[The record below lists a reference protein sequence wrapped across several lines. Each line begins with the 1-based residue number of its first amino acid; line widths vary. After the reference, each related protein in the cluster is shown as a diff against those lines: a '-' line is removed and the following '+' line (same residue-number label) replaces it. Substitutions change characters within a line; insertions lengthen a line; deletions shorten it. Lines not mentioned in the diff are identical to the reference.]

1 MKSLVEE
8 SPAAWLRFAGT
19 NATSAEL
26 LDDIDIVA
34 LNTDLATVTTSCDI
48 VFRISFPFPKLIHI
62 EFESEGKYVPKRVH
76 RYHVLIDY
84 KYELPVQ
91 SVVFLLRKEAD
102 RPDITGVV
110 ERFRDDG
117 SRYLY
122 FEYDV
127 VRIWQIPLEEI
138 LMGDIAILPLAPVS
152 SVPKS
157 QIKQVLRRMEERV
170 QTELSPEDQSIFWTN
185 TFLVM
190 GLRYDQ
196 DLSRKLLK
204 GAIGMTNS
212 TTYMSIIEEGKEI
225 GIEIGES
232 RGKEIGKAEGKA
244 EGEVSGLKSAVLRIG
259 GKRFGPPS
267 DEVKAQI
274 ESIIALEKIQELT
287 DRILFVDTWTEL
299 LSKSN

>member
-1 MKSLVEE
+1 MFKPFDVLMKSLVEE
-8 SPAAWLRFAGT
+8 SPAAWLRFAGA
-19 NATSAEL
+19 NATAAEL
-26 LDDIDIVA
+26 LEDIDILA
-34 LNTDLATVTTSCDI
+34 LDTDLATVTTSCDKI
-48 VFRISFPFPKLIHI
+48 FRITFPLPKLIHL
-62 EFESEGKYVPKRVH
+62 EFESDGKNVPKRVH

-84 KYELPVQ
+84 KYDLPVQ

-110 ERFRDDG
+110 ERFREDG

-127 VRIWQIPLEEI
+127 IRIWQIPLEEI
-138 LMGDIAILPLAPVS
+138 LTGDIAILPLAPVS

-170 QTELSPEDQSIFWTN
+170 REELSPEDQSLFWTN

-196 DLSRKLLK
+196 DLSRKLLE

-225 GIEIGES
+225 G
-232 RGKEIGKAEGKA
+232 REIGKAEG
-244 EGEVSGLKSAVLRIG
+244 EVRGLKIAVLRIG
-259 GKRFGPPS
+259 EKRLGAPS
-267 DEVKAQI
+267 VEIKAQL
-274 ESIIALEKIQELT
+274 ESIISPEKIQDLT
-287 DRILFVDTWTEL
+287 DRILFVDTWAEL
-299 LSKSN
+299 LSKAP

>member
-1 MKSLVEE
+1 MFKPFDVLMKSLVEE
-8 SPAAWLRFAGT
+8 SPAAWLRFAGA
-19 NATSAEL
+19 NAIAAEL
-26 LDDIDIVA
+26 LEDIDILA
-34 LNTDLATVTTSCDI
+34 LDTDLATVTTSCDK
-48 VFRISFPFPKLIHI
+48 VFRITFPFPKLIHL
-62 EFESEGKYVPKRVH
+62 EFESDGKNVPKRVH

-84 KYELPVQ
+84 KYDLPVQ

-110 ERFRDDG
+110 ERFREDG

-127 VRIWQIPLEEI
+127 IRIWQIPLEEI
-138 LMGDIAILPLAPVS
+138 LTGDIAILPLAPVS

-170 QTELSPEDQSIFWTN
+170 REELSPEDQSLFWTN

-196 DLSRKLLK
+196 DLSRKLLE

-225 GIEIGES
+225 G
-232 RGKEIGKAEGKA
+232 REIGKAEG
-244 EGEVSGLKSAVLRIG
+244 EVRGLKIAVLRIG
-259 GKRFGPPS
+259 EKRLGAPS
-267 DEVKAQI
+267 VEIKAQL
-274 ESIIALEKIQELT
+274 ESIISPEKIQDLT
-287 DRILFVDTWTEL
+287 DRILFVDTWAEL
-299 LSKSN
+299 LSKAN

>member
-1 MKSLVEE
+1 MMKSLVDE

-26 LDDIDIVA
+26 LDDVDIVA

-48 VFRISFPFPKLIHI
+48 VFKISIPFPKLIHI
-62 EFESEGKYVPKRVH
+62 EFESEGKNVPKRVH

-84 KYELPVQ
+84 KYDLPVQ
-91 SVVFLLRKEAD
+91 SVVFLLRKDAD

-110 ERFRDDG
+110 ERLREDG

-127 VRIWQIPLEEI
+127 IRIWQIPLEEI
-138 LMGDIAILPLAPVS
+138 LSGDIAILPLAPVS

-157 QIKQVLRRMEERV
+157 QIKQVLRRMEERANA
-170 QTELSPEDQSIFWTN
+170 ELSPEDRSVFWTN

-225 GIEIGES
+225 G
-232 RGKEIGKAEGKA
+232 KAEGKA
-244 EGEVSGLKSAVLRIG
+244 EGEVSGLRNAVFRIG
-259 GKRFGPPS
+259 GKRLGAPS
-267 DEVKAQI
+267 PEVKTQI
-274 ESIIALEKIQELT
+274 ESIISLEKIQELA
-287 DRILFVDTWTEL
+287 DRILFVDTWAEL
-299 LSKSN
+299 LAKAN